1 MEPGSN
7 TRLPYPLIRYQ
18 MTSDELEKKARAVRQ
33 DLEQMDMGER
43 EMFMSIITEPFCKHC
58 WTANPYCQCW
68 NDE

>member
-1 MEPGSN
+1 
-7 TRLPYPLIRYQ
+7 
-18 MTSDELEKKARAVRQ
+18 MTSDELEKKAQAVRQ